1 MSSLRR
7 RLDKIEADATSN
19 SGMESIHVWFRSPPG
34 DLPEDAPEEVHSME
48 EPMQHTKTGRWR
60 DAATVDWEPTGCDG
74 VRVAFDDNFSL

>member
-1 MSSLRR
+1 MNRLHR
-7 RLDKIEADATSN
+7 RLDKIEADAASK
-19 SGMESIHVWFRSPPG
+19 SGESIEVWLRSPPG

-74 VRVAFDDNFSL
+74 VRVSFDDNFSL